1 MHNYKEGKE
10 RARVGGR
17 EGGRERG
24 RGGERER
31 REREGVERDGVER
44 EGGGGGG
51 VGAIFMMLCTNGGVT
66 SAFLRP
72 VS

>member
-1 MHNYKEGKE
+1 MSEG
-10 RARVGGR
+10 RR
-17 EGGRERG
+17 EGGLEGGERGCGEREGRG
-24 RGGERER
+24 RG
-31 REREGVERDGVER
+31 RERE
-44 EGGGGGG
+44 GGGG

>member
-1 MHNYKEGKE
+1 MEGE
-10 RARVGGR
+10 REG
-17 EGGRERG
+17 GGRERVE
-24 RGGERER
+24 GERR
-31 REREGVERDGVER
+31 G
-44 EGGGGGG
+44 GGGGGG